1 MEQIISYILVNGPAA
16 LVLGTIIIAFIGVL
30 KLCKVFDKIK
40 NKDIKKMVYYILTV
54 ALSFGFVAL
63 YFTAHDIAFSNYVLF
78 SCSQV
83 GATTALYAIYEN
95 LGLRKLWQIALAWF
109 ASWFK
114 KNPENKF
121 VKALKGLG
129 LNEDAIKRIQTLTDS
144 EIKLNET
151 NKTQE
156 QPGKVE

>member
-16 LVLGTIIIAFIGVL
+16 LVLGTIIIAFIGIL
-30 KLCKVFDKIK
+30 KLCRVFDKIK
-40 NKDIKKMVYYILTV
+40 NKDVKKMIYYLLTV
-54 ALSFGFVAL
+54 ALSFGVVAL
-63 YFTAHDIAFSNYVLF
+63 YFTIYNLGFNEYVLF
-78 SCSQV
+78 SCSQI

-129 LNEDAIKRIQTLTDS
+129 LNEDAIKRIQCLTES
-144 EIKLNET
+144 EINLKREAERT
-151 NKTQE
+151 K
-156 QPGKVE
+156 